1 MTKPF
6 TYLSVCSG
14 IEAASVAWEPLG
26 WLPAAFAEIDPF
38 ACHVLAHRQR
48 ATRPLFMP
56 APEAAPGFVDRRKR
70 MAAIKA
76 VAGLPDPGTANLTP
90 NFGDL
95 EAYRTWP
102 DAAFDLLVGGTP
114 CQSFSVAGLRQGLDD
129 PRGNLA
135 LVYLGVAD
143 RYRPRWLVWE
153 NVPGVLS
160 SGRGRDFG
168 AFLGGLGELG
178 YGWADLR
185 AGCSIRA
192 NMPLSRCRSP
202 ATATCVR
209 CRISWRLAPCRGG
222 SF

>member
-1 MTKPF
+1 
-6 TYLSVCSG
+6 
-14 IEAASVAWEPLG
+14 
-26 WLPAAFAEIDPF
+26 
-38 ACHVLAHRQR
+38 
-48 ATRPLFMP
+48 
-56 APEAAPGFVDRRKR
+56 

-76 VAGLPDPGTANLTP
+76 VAGLPLPGTPNLTP

-95 EAYRTWP
+95 EAWRNWP

-160 SGRGRDFG
+160 SGKGRDFG

-178 YGWADLR
+178 YGWAYRVLDACLMTLV
-185 AGCSIRA
+185 A
-192 NMPLSRCRSP
+192 P
-202 ATATCVR
+202 ARVWSQCPPR
-209 CRISWRLAPCRGG
+209 HSWRALAAAG
-222 SF
+222 SLDARSEKDRY

>member
-14 IEAASVAWEPLG
+14 IEAASVAWESLG
-26 WLPAAFAEIDPF
+26 WRPAAFAEIDPF

-48 ATRPLFMP
+48 ATRPQFMP
-56 APEAAPGFVDRRKR
+56 LPEAAPGFVERRKR

-95 EAYRTWP
+95 EAWRNWP

-135 LVYLGVAD
+135 LFYLGVA
-143 RYRPRWLVWE
+143 
-153 NVPGVLS
+153 
-160 SGRGRDFG
+160 
-168 AFLGGLGELG
+168 
-178 YGWADLR
+178 
-185 AGCSIRA
+185 
-192 NMPLSRCRSP
+192 
-202 ATATCVR
+202 
-209 CRISWRLAPCRGG
+209 
-222 SF
+222 

>member
-1 MTKPF
+1 M
-6 TYLSVCSG
+6 
-14 IEAASVAWEPLG
+14 AEPLG
-26 WLPAAFAEIDPF
+26 WRPAAFSEIDPF
-38 ACHVLAHRQR
+38 ACHVLAHRHR
-48 ATRPLFMP
+48 ATRPLFMQEP
-56 APEAAPGFVDRRKR
+56 STAAGFVERRKR

-76 VAGLPDPGTANLTP
+76 VAGLPDPDAPNLTP

-95 EAYRTWP
+95 EAWRTWP

-160 SGRGRDFG
+160 SGKGRDFG

-178 YGWADLR
+178 YGWADPR
-185 AGCSIRA
+185 AGRSIRA
-192 NMPLSRCRSP
+192 NMPLSRRRSP
-202 ATATCVR
+202 TAATCVR
-209 CRISWRLAPCRGG
+209 CRISWRLATCRGG